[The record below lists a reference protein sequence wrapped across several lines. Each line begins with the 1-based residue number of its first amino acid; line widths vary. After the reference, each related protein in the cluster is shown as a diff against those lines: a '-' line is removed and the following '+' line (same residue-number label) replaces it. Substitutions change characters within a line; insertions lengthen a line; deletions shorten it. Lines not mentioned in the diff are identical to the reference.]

1 MMCQFNILSSLEFQV
16 WWSSCADC
24 TEAPFCLSLEKNG
37 CYCLYSRTVF
47 CICEGWYYF
56 KIISYVLFLLDQFMM
71 TMLVPMYIRCTN
83 VYVVKGFDEDGYFY
97 FMSIPH
103 K

>member
-1 MMCQFNILSSLEFQV
+1 
-16 WWSSCADC
+16 
-24 TEAPFCLSLEKNG
+24 
-37 CYCLYSRTVF
+37 
-47 CICEGWYYF
+47 
-56 KIISYVLFLLDQFMM
+56 MM